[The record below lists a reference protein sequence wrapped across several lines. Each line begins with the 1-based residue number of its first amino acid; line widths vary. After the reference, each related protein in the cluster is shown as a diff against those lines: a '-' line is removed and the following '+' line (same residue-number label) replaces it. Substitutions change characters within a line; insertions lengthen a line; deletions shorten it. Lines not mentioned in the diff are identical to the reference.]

1 MTSLTLPRLSCL
13 RSMGLVCAIL
23 LSAPHL
29 ALAADHPVTAMVTAT
44 QTGRYSVITA
54 QPGQG
59 QRDLL
64 TVIRTI
70 RIPNDRHSVG
80 DVVRWVL
87 QDSGY
92 RLVDD
97 AMLSEEARA
106 MLGLPLP
113 AVHRHFD
120 LLPLY
125 TVLELIIGPAFHLV
139 EDPVHRL
146 IAFERCAGVART
158 KATGDQP

>member
-1 MTSLTLPRLSCL
+1 MTSLTLPGLSCL
-13 RSMGLVCAIL
+13 RSMGLGCAIL

-29 ALAADHPVTAMVTAT
+29 TLAADHPAAARVTAT

-54 QPGQG
+54 QPDQG

-64 TVIRTI
+64 TVSRTI
-70 RIPNDRHSVG
+70 RIPADIHRVG
-80 DVVRWVL
+80 EAVGWVL

-97 AMLSEEARA
+97 AMLSKEAKE
-106 MLGLPLP
+106 LLKLPLP
-113 AVHRHFD
+113 AMHRHFD
-120 LLPLY
+120 LLPLH